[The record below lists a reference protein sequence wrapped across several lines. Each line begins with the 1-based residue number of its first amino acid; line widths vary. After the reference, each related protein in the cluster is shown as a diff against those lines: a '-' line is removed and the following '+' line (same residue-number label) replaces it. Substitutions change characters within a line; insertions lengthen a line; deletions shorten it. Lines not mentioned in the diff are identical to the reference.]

1 MKCTVIGLGEAG
13 SAYAA
18 ALAQAGHTV
27 IGTDPAD
34 VPTPAGVERVGTVEE
49 AVRGAEVVLVL
60 TSAGVAPRIC
70 EMALRHLQ
78 KGACYADFTSSA
90 PSVMS
95 ELAERVRSADARFAD
110 VAILGPVPWY
120 GAQTPLMVSGEGG
133 PVIAELISPTGAP
146 VELLDEPAGAAMGH
160 KLLRSVFM
168 KGLASLVWEA
178 TEAGRAAGYEMWVRE
193 QIGAQLAGDGQA
205 VIDRLLKGT
214 KTHAS
219 RRAQEMGD
227 AVNYL
232 GQLKVPAAMTTAAY
246 ETHQRI
252 TDLQPAGQLTDT

>member
-18 ALAQAGHTV
+18 ALVGAGHTV
-27 IGTDPAD
+27 SGTDPAD
-34 VPTPAGVERVGTVEE
+34 VPTPAGVERAPTVAD
-49 AVRGAEVVLVL
+49 AVREAEVVLVM
-60 TSAGVAPRIC
+60 TSAAVAPRIC
-70 EMALRHLQ
+70 EMALDHLEE
-78 KGACYADFTSSA
+78 GACYADFTSSS
-90 PSVMS
+90 PSVMR
-95 ELAERVRSADARFAD
+95 ELAERVQSAGSRFAD

-120 GAQTPLMVSGEGG
+120 GAQTPLMVSGAGG
-133 PVIAELISPTGAP
+133 SVIAELLRPIDAP
-146 VELLDEPAGAAMGH
+146 VELLDEPAGSAMAH

-178 TEAGRAAGYEMWVRE
+178 TEAGRAAGYETWIRE
-193 QIGAQLAGDGQA
+193 QISAQLAGDGQA

-232 GQLKVPAAMTTAAY
+232 GQLKVPAAMTAAAY
-246 ETHQRI
+246 ETHRRI